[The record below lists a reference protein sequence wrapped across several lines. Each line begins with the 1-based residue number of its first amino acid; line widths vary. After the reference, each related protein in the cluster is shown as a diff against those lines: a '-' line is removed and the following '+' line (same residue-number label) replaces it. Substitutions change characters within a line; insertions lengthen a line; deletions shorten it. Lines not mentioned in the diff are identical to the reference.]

1 MGPSGPIKTMKTI
14 VLGPPGTGKTHTL
27 LNKVDDYLKETDPDK
42 VGYFAFTKKAANEA
56 KERAIDKFNFT
67 EDDLPYFRTLH
78 SLAFRRLGINK
89 ENVMQRRHYE
99 DLGKKINIQI
109 DYNDWDEE
117 ETGLFT
123 TKSDYLRIIH
133 LAKLR
138 NITLDQQFNL
148 KEHNQK
154 LEYTK
159 LKIIANELDRYKKE
173 YGLIDYNDMILDF
186 VKSDKSPKFDVVF
199 IDEAQDLSRMQW
211 DMVDSFNTTDSFI
224 AGDDDQAI
232 FRWAGAD
239 VDSFITQTGK
249 ILNLTQ
255 SVRIPKKIHEY
266 AMKIIERVSHRLPKN
281 WQPKAHEGSI
291 TKHWNF
297 EDINMKNGNWLVLTR
312 TRHQLKPIEDILKE
326 KGLYFEN
333 RFGKS
338 YEKQIQEAAANWE
351 HLRQGQLMHG
361 KDIQKIALY
370 MSDTNWDKKKLKAL
384 VKDSFYGIDAL
395 TQGYGLNTK
404 NTWYECFD
412 NAGTKRITYIRKMR
426 ANGESLKEGA
436 RIKLSTIHSVKGGEE
451 DNVVI
456 LPDLTHSTQL
466 SYERNRDDE
475 NRLFYVG
482 ATRTKEH
489 LHVVRPKDENK
500 SFPMGD
506 V

>member
-1 MGPSGPIKTMKTI
+1 LKTI

-159 LKIIANELDRYKKE
+159 LKIIGNELERYKKE

-211 DMVDSFNTTDSFI
+211 DMVDSFNTNDSFI

-281 WQPKAHEGSI
+281 WQPKAHAGTI

-297 EDINMKNGNWLVLTR
+297 EDINMRDGNWLVLTR

-370 MSDTNWDKKKLKAL
+370 MSDTHWNKKKLKAL
-384 VKDSFYGIDAL
+384 VKDSFYGLDVL
-395 TQGYGLNTK
+395 HRDYGLNTK
-404 NTWYECFD
+404 KTWYECFD
-412 NAGTKRITYIRKMR
+412 NAGSQRVTYIRKMR

-466 SYERNRDDE
+466 AYERNRDDE

-489 LHVVRPKDENK
+489 LHIVRPKDENK

-506 V
+506 I